1 MLLRPSRILD
11 LVGGPAGAPA
21 ASGGWGLVAAL
32 AVAQLVSWGALYY
45 AFSLF
50 VVPMEAELGWSRTA
64 INGALSL
71 GLLAQGL
78 CAYPVGTWI
87 DRHGGRRVMTAG
99 SIVGAALLAAWSQ
112 VGGLALFYAIWVG
125 IGAAMAASLYEPVFA
140 VLTRRFPRTFRTRIT
155 ILTLLGGLASTAF
168 IPLTQLLIDALG
180 WRHALLG
187 LAAIVLAVGL
197 PVHAL
202 LLRDRRPDAGEA
214 EAAVHDAAAAGRDAV
229 RRALRHPV
237 FWFLAVCFTAY
248 FLTLTALVFHLV
260 PLLTDRGIASGTIVA
275 AYTVFGPCQVLGRIM
290 LLALGRRVR
299 PVTAGR
305 LTVLAF
311 PLAVLLLV
319 ALPHSIVALFVFAVL
334 FGLANG
340 VMTIVRGTAVPDLLW
355 REGYGAINGALALP
369 ATVAKAGAPFAAA
382 WLWTLAGDYDAVLW
396 ALLASSLVAA
406 VAYWAATVGGKPV
419 SKQ

>member
-1 MLLRPSRILD
+1 MPARLLRLLD
-11 LVGGPAGAPA
+11 YLAGPAGSP
-21 ASGGWGLVAAL
+21 SQRGGWGLVAAL

-78 CAYPVGTWI
+78 CAYPAGAWI
-87 DRHGGRRVMTAG
+87 DRHGGRRLMTAG
-99 SIVGAALLAAWSQ
+99 SLLGAALLAAWSQ
-112 VGGLALFYAIWVG
+112 TDSLALFYLIWIG
-125 IGAAMAASLYEPVFA
+125 IGAALAATLYEPVFA
-140 VLTRRFPRTFRTRIT
+140 VLTRRFPRSFRTRIT
-155 ILTLLGGLASTAF
+155 VLTLVGGLASTAF
-168 IPLTQLLIDALG
+168 IPLTQLLIDQLG
-180 WRHALLG
+180 WRDALLA
-187 LAAIVLAVGL
+187 LAAIVLAIGL
-197 PVHAL
+197 PVHGL

-214 EAAVHDAAAAGRDAV
+214 ATTDAGMSDGAV

-237 FWFLAVCFTAY
+237 FWCLAVCFTAY

-275 AYTVFGPCQVLGRIM
+275 AFTVFGPCQVLGRIV
-290 LLALGRRVR
+290 LLTLGRRVR
-299 PVTAGR
+299 PVMAGR

-311 PLAVLLLV
+311 PVAVLLLI
-319 ALPHSIVALFVFAVL
+319 ALPQSIAALFLFAVL

-355 REGYGAINGALALP
+355 REAYGAINGALSLP
-369 ATVAKAGAPFAAA
+369 ATAAKAAAPFAAA

-396 ALLASSLVAA
+396 ALLVSAVVAA
-406 VAYWAATVGGKPV
+406 VAYWLATLLGGGPV